1 VTWVGGGQAAGAARA
16 LLASC
21 CTGCGCLLVSC
32 WLRGHEPSAVC
43 TCTSCALPNRLQAK
57 RRFLLGP
64 GSGLADLRGQH
75 SGATSKFGLRFN
87 N

>member
-1 VTWVGGGQAAGAARA
+1 MLPIVWLVAWLVLAARA
-16 LLASC
+16 S
-21 CTGCGCLLVSC
+21 T
-32 WLRGHEPSAVC
+32 SAAC
-43 TCTSCALPNRLQAK
+43 TCACTAHLQAK